1 MKLDLN
7 NKIIL
12 LLVLVLAV
20 SVFFSANIV
29 SAQSQENKLAAIFPG
44 SIQDADWN
52 SLGYTAL
59 QKVAS
64 ELEIQVNYSEQVA
77 VPDVTRVVNEYI
89 DLDYNILWIHGTQY
103 NSAIFDLAE
112 ENPDVTFIVEQDTP
126 LPQDFDNIITIKR
139 NYYIGHYVLGALA
152 SEVTETGKIGFVGGL
167 EISWT
172 IGVVNA
178 IQQAVNDVN
187 ADLEFNYI
195 YVGSFND
202 PLKTKQATE
211 SLINNGVDVIMS
223 GVNLGNYGMFRAV
236 ENADKPVYVTSI
248 YTDKSELSPE
258 HFLTSDLFNYNS
270 LMTEIVD
277 DIVNDGKK
285 SGLYNMEYGEDK
297 GRYIKLPVSNVSENT
312 NEWIEEI
319 AGKVASGEIEV
330 EENLNEIEIEEDI
343 IEEIEVD

>member
-12 LLVLVLAV
+12 LLVLVIAV